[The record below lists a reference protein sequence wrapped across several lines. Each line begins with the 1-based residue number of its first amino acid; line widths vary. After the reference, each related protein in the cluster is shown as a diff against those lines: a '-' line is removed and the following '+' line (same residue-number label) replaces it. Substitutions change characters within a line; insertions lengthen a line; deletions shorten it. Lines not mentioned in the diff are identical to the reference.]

1 MGTHTIH
8 MDLSVKSV
16 RNAIK
21 ELKKYEDDLTYK
33 CQLLAEK
40 LADRGI
46 ETAKMNTGNFGHYI
60 KFSKEITSN
69 ENECTVIIV
78 AEDVRKII
86 SQWKSG
92 DQIKKA
98 EVSPLLMVEF
108 GSGFKAQNPNN
119 LPGVGQGT
127 FPGQTHAFDK
137 EGWYWIDLDGNL
149 NHSYGITPKMPM
161 YHAAMKMRNDIKTIA
176 KEVFG
181 NGK

>member
-78 AEDVRKII
+78 RCPENYQSMEKWRSNK
-86 SQWKSG
+86 KSR
-92 DQIKKA
+92 
-98 EVSPLLMVEF
+98 SF
-108 GSGFKAQNPNN
+108 
-119 LPGVGQGT
+119 
-127 FPGQTHAFDK
+127 
-137 EGWYWIDLDGNL
+137 
-149 NHSYGITPKMPM
+149 
-161 YHAAMKMRNDIKTIA
+161 TI
-176 KEVFG
+176 V
-181 NGK
+181 NG